1 MKVTRS
7 IVLAGGFAIA
17 LATSAISAAAD
28 EIHWTKGTVKK
39 IDSAQSKV
47 TVQHE
52 PIKNLDMPSMTM
64 VFFAPD
70 ASVLDGLKVGDKKQ
84 FEFGD
89 LNGRMVV
96 KQIK

>member
-1 MKVTRS
+1 MKLLKTLTLAG
-7 IVLAGGFAIA
+7 VLALGTLTGA
-17 LATSAISAAAD
+17 LSTNAD
-28 EIHWTKGTVKK
+28 EAHWTKGTIKK
-39 IDSAQSKV
+39 IDTAQSKI

-64 VFFAPD
+64 IFFAPD
-70 ASVLDGLKVGDKKQ
+70 ASILEGLKAGDKKQ

-89 LNGRMVV
+89 MNGRMVV

>member
-1 MKVTRS
+1 MKILRP
-7 IVLAGGFAIA
+7 IVIAGGVAITL
-17 LATSAISAAAD
+17 LASLIAVAAD
-28 EIHWTKGTVKK
+28 EAHWTKGTVKK

-70 ASVLDGLKVGDKKQ
+70 ASVLEGLKVGDKKQ